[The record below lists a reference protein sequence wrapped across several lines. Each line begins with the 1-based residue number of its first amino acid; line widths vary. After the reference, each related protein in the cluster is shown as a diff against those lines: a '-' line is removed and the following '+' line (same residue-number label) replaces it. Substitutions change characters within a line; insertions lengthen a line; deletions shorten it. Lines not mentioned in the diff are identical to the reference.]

1 MRADPAAGGCA
12 RGVTKP
18 AAAARWVADTAAAVR
33 RGVTVAVAAAATAAP
48 LATDRGG
55 VFMPTAL
62 LVPAALAR
70 VGVAAPGDSNARAA
84 TLAPLALRAELG
96 GVNTATWVVGRLGV
110 DTTAVDTSLG
120 AFFDGLALNEFSLSF
135 SAASAAS
142 ISRNR
147 CKEASV
153 PAM

>member
-1 MRADPAAGGCA
+1 
-12 RGVTKP
+12 
-18 AAAARWVADTAAAVR
+18 
-33 RGVTVAVAAAATAAP
+33 

-62 LVPAALAR
+62 LVTAALAR

-84 TLAPLALRAELG
+84 TLTPLALREELG

-120 AFFDGLALNEFSLSF
+120 AFCDGLALNEFSLSF